1 MKTKVVKKAKTPK
14 RPTCKRIGKFT
25 LVKKLSARLDD
36 LMQKFEANQKA
47 IDTIMEAQ
55 AELFGA
61 MNEESTLIMDIE
73 FDYPKAS

>member
-1 MKTKVVKKAKTPK
+1 MKARAVKKAKTPK

-61 MNEESTLIMDIE
+61 MNEVSTLIMDIE